1 MKTQSRPVIAWGWGW
16 EQELI
21 ANGHRRTFCHDGN
34 VLELDCSDLYSAM
47 NLSKIPELYSYNGMN
62 IMVCKLYLDST
73 VDLKK
78 KRKGGKNQ
86 TRSNWCRKYIP
97 QEPPRPETG
106 KRCHKEAATRCL
118 TTQAAASSCAVISCA
133 QERSAKVQSP
143 LKPGPQASSP
153 MEEGHFSNSS
163 TRRRTFCTSSA
174 QRGHSYL
181 FFSQLAQCPGDKRKP
196 FWWSAGPGPS

>member
-1 MKTQSRPVIAWGWGW
+1 
-16 EQELI
+16 
-21 ANGHRRTFCHDGN
+21 
-34 VLELDCSDLYSAM
+34 M

-73 VDLKK
+73 VDLKKKK

-106 KRCHKEAATRCL
+106 KRCHKEAAMRCL
-118 TTQAAASSCAVISCA
+118 TTQAAASSCAVIPCA
-133 QERSAKVQSP
+133 QERSAKIQSP

-153 MEEGHFSNSS
+153 MEKGHFSNSS
-163 TRRRTFCTSSA
+163 TRRRTSCTPSA

-181 FFSQLAQCPGDKRKP
+181 FFFPTCTTP
-196 FWWSAGPGPS
+196 W